1 MNYIGIRGHRGS
13 GKKTIA
19 YLLGCAI
26 EYTISPNLF
35 PLDRDRS
42 AIFKVWCDKVMDDE
56 YITSHSNLKH
66 IYFSAFKE
74 TPELLTE
81 LLFGFTGDV
90 TFDDFHKDHTI
101 LNLKDFSYTTYD
113 EVPNDLKLYT
123 AEELYNYFISKKEPT
138 AITKDLYAS
147 LREVV
152 MYFGREV
159 MQRFFGLNVWV
170 KTLRSCDDRYPY
182 NFNDNLYYKI
192 FTDLKYPSEAT
203 YIKEKQGVIVKVNR
217 PGHKKRGVD
226 KLLHDDRIDYELE
239 VGEGLYDLEDKIFE
253 IAEAIIKQNEY
264 VEETN

>member
-42 AIFKVWCDKVMDDE
+42 AIFKVWCDNVMNDE

-113 EVPNDLKLYT
+113 EVRIDLK
-123 AEELYNYFISKKEPT
+123 
-138 AITKDLYAS
+138 
-147 LREVV
+147 
-152 MYFGREV
+152 
-159 MQRFFGLNVWV
+159 
-170 KTLRSCDDRYPY
+170 
-182 NFNDNLYYKI
+182 
-192 FTDLKYPSEAT
+192 
-203 YIKEKQGVIVKVNR
+203 
-217 PGHKKRGVD
+217 
-226 KLLHDDRIDYELE
+226 
-239 VGEGLYDLEDKIFE
+239 
-253 IAEAIIKQNEY
+253 
-264 VEETN
+264 